1 MLNLP
6 VMVTRG
12 FRAALLLVLLSGC
25 ATAVPDHQLPP
36 DGLVWSPE
44 GPFSK
49 DTKAVIPDEAS
60 AFNHFLKGQL
70 LLIDG
75 EFEPALKEFEAAT
88 QASPTDGFLH
98 FRLAQLYLRR
108 GEVGGQVGTQERR
121 LPFAPGGALFRGRRQ
136 SKGAGGIQRGLEARS
151 EEPGSA
157 ALCRGLIPA
166 SRRSRAGN
174 PAFR

>member
-1 MLNLP
+1 MVSVLNLT
-6 VMVTRG
+6 VMGTRG

-108 GEVGGQVGTQERR
+108 GELKKALSEAELAARLEPKVVDYHLLLAGLYSAVGDNQKGLTEYNEVLKLDPKNPE
-121 LPFAPGGALFRGRRQ
+121 AL
-136 SKGAGGIQRGLEARS
+136 L
-151 EEPGSA
+151 
-157 ALCRGLIPA
+157 
-166 SRRSRAGN
+166 
-174 PAFR
+174 